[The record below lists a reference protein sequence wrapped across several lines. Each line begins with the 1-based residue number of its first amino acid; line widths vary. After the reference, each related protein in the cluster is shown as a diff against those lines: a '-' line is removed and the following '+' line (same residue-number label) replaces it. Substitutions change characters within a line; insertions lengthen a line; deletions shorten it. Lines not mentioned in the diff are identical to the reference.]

1 MLLGAQLQNS
11 FFVEVVERLSPLR
24 ELSKQRRG
32 FPEISVLIAKLANA
46 IVHFLQPHRA
56 RVPHGSAAVGG
67 ETITVDVND
76 VDVHGPEGDAFL
88 QNPGAFSDKRIY
100 GSLYDLVVAD

>member
-32 FPEISVLIAKLANA
+32 FPEISVLIPKLADA

-67 ETITVDVND
+67 ETITVDVPD
-76 VDVHGPEGDAFL
+76 VDAHGQEGDAFL
-88 QNPGAFSDKRIY
+88 KTPGALSDKARY
-100 GSLYDLVVAD
+100 AAP